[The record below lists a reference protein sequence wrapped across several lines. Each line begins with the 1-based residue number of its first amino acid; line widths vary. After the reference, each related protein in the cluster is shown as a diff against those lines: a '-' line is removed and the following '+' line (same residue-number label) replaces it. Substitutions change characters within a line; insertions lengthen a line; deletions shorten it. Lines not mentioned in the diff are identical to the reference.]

1 MESSPRDNVLL
12 LTFQDPERCGD
23 AFREAQHL
31 SGYRQEVSVARRAD
45 GELEVLDTHIRGT
58 GAATVGGGA
67 AGLALGLLG
76 GPVGA
81 LLGFT
86 AGALLG
92 NAAEQ
97 HHLEAGGE
105 ALITLSTRVPENG
118 AVLILFLHERLPDP
132 ADELAA
138 RHGASVERLSAEE
151 LAAEIED
158 LKRRTDTDA
167 SEGPADDG
175 D

>member
-1 MESSPRDNVLL
+1 MESSPRDTVLL
-12 LTFQDPERCGD
+12 LTFQDPERCD
-23 AFREAQHL
+23 AAFREAQHL
-31 SGYRQEVSVARRAD
+31 PGYRQEASVARRAD
-45 GELEVLDTHIRGT
+45 GQLEVLDTHVRGT
-58 GAATVGGGA
+58 GTATVGGGA
-67 AGLALGLLG
+67 AGLAIGLLG

-97 HHLEAGGE
+97 HNLEAGGE
-105 ALITLSTRVPENG
+105 ALITLSTRVPDDG
-118 AVLILFLHERLPDP
+118 AVLILYLHERHPDP

-158 LKRRTDTDA
+158 LKRRTDTDGP
-167 SEGPADDG
+167 EGPGGDG
-175 D
+175 G

>member
-1 MESSPRDNVLL
+1 MESSSGDNVLL
-12 LTFQDPERCGD
+12 LAFPDPERCGA
-23 AFREAQHL
+23 AFREAQSL
-31 SGYRQEVSVARRAD
+31 PGYRQEASVARRTD
-45 GELEVLDTHIRGT
+45 GELEVLDTHVRGT

-97 HHLEAGGE
+97 YNLEAGGE
-105 ALITLSTRVPENG
+105 ALITLSTRVPDGG
-118 AVLILFLHERLPDP
+118 AMLVLHLHERSPGP

-138 RHGASVERLSAEE
+138 RHGASVERLSAGE
-151 LAAEIED
+151 LDAEIED
-158 LKRRTDTDA
+158 LKRRSDA
-167 SEGPADDG
+167 DGPAG
-175 D
+175 E

>member
-31 SGYRQEVSVARRAD
+31 SGYRQEVSVARRDD
-45 GELEVLDTHIRGT
+45 GELEVLDAHVRGT

-97 HHLEAGGE
+97 HNLEAGGE
-105 ALITLSTRVPENG
+105 AVIALNTRVPDSG
-118 AVLILFLHERLPDP
+118 AVLILSLHEKHPEP

-151 LAAEIED
+151 LDAEIED
-158 LKRRTDTDA
+158 LKRRADVD
-167 SEGPADDG
+167 GPG
-175 D
+175 DE